1 MKQQLR
7 ELRNKI
13 LRKRLNNRDFIII
26 ANNCLAGCIY
36 HDLKLR
42 FDTPTVNLYIPFP
55 DYIFFLKKFKQL
67 VYVEFTEIPHK
78 ACPAGLLG
86 VVHVYFLHYQS
97 FEEGV
102 GAWKRR
108 VRRIQWNNIFVV

>member
-13 LRKRLNNRDFIII
+13 LRKRLKNRDFTIITK
-26 ANNCLAGCIY
+26 NFLAACIY

-55 DYIFFLKKFKQL
+55 DYIFFLKNLKQL
-67 VYVEFTEIPHK
+67 VYAEFTEIPHN

-86 VVHVYFLHYQS
+86 
-97 FEEGV
+97 G
-102 GAWKRR
+102 
-108 VRRIQWNNIFVV
+108 

>member
-13 LRKRLNNRDFIII
+13 LRKRLKNRDFTII

-55 DYIFFLKKFKQL
+55 DYIFFLKNLKQL
-67 VYVEFTEIPHK
+67 VYAEFTEIPHK

-86 VVHVYFLHYQS
+86 GDDSCVFPSLS
-97 FEEGV
+97 EF
-102 GAWKRR
+102 
-108 VRRIQWNNIFVV
+108 

>member
-13 LRKRLNNRDFIII
+13 LRKRLKN
-26 ANNCLAGCIY
+26 

-42 FDTPTVNLYIPFP
+42 FDTPTANLYIPFP
-55 DYIFFLKKFKQL
+55 DYIFFLKNLKQL
-67 VYVEFTEIPHK
+67 VYAEFTEIPHK

-86 VVHVYFLHYQS
+86 
-97 FEEGV
+97 G
-102 GAWKRR
+102 
-108 VRRIQWNNIFVV
+108 